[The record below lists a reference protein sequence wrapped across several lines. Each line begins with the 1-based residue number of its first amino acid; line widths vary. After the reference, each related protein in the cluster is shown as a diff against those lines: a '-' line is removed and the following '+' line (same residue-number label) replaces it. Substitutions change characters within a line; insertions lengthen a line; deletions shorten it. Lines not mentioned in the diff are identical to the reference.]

1 MKSLTPNLDKIL
13 LLHEAAEEL
22 ARRDL
27 ESVKK
32 EEMRRHEDG
41 NTSSDVGNSDEA
53 GASSEDDAGDV
64 DYAPNEDRAGVEDI
78 SVDEAESSEEEVG
91 LPTDDRFCMA
101 VPVCVEKCKDHR
113 KIIAHIFGRN
123 KNCTRG
129 LPESAWVFWCR
140 KHYQRGEY
148 RAKVNGIFHN
158 TQLRL
163 VREQLTKF
171 ERAHVVKDW
180 TIALRKAQRDA
191 ITAENKRVVAGIAVG
206 RSRCWERFLLPHTG
220 SNKSFAEV
228 RAVLDVIE
236 TEFRTTAFRHRDKMA
251 KDFPGVELLPNLR
264 AKHPTASKQKSIV
277 PTIPHKRKAKVEE
290 DEDEDVRVHT
300 ASLRSRRRRLVRG
313 CRPRLSV
320 IEPTSKEA
328 IGDKTTDTTFAGS
341 KTADSETNGAKDAGA
356 SQHQSDFTPINA

>member
-32 EEMRRHEDG
+32 GEMRRHDDG
-41 NTSSDVGNSDEA
+41 NTSSDDGNSDEA
-53 GASSEDDAGDV
+53 GTSSEDDARDV
-64 DYAPNEDRAGVEDI
+64 DYAPDEDKAVVKDT
-78 SVDEAESSEEEVG
+78 SVDESESNEEEAS
-91 LPTDDRFCMA
+91 LPIDDRFCMV
-101 VPVCVEKCKDHR
+101 VPVCLEKCKDHR

-123 KNCTRG
+123 KNCTGG

-148 RAKVNGIFHN
+148 RARVNGVFHK

-171 ERAHVVKDW
+171 ERAHIVKDW
-180 TIALRKAQRDA
+180 TIALRKAQRDVIA
-191 ITAENKRVVAGIAVG
+191 AENKRIVAGLTVG

-220 SNKSFAEV
+220 GNKSFAEV
-228 RAVLDVIE
+228 RAVLDIIE
-236 TEFRTTAFRHRDKMA
+236 TEFKATAFRNRDKTM
-251 KDFPGVELLPNLR
+251 KDFPGVELLPNLL
-264 AKHPTASKQKSIV
+264 AKRPTASEQTSIV

-290 DEDEDVRVHT
+290 DEDEDVGVHT

-313 CRPRLSV
+313 CRPKLSAT
-320 IEPTSKEA
+320 ES
-328 IGDKTTDTTFAGS
+328 TDP
-341 KTADSETNGAKDAGA
+341 GA
-356 SQHQSDFTPINA
+356 T